1 MITIKEYRGHI
12 RNWESLCAELQI
24 DASLTREK
32 REKEILIKAY
42 EVWGHDMADHLY
54 GMFAFA
60 LWDDEKEELFAP
72 DNIAKAK
79 MIEPLEDVI
88 NKLYHE
94 IKKRHMYRLL
104 HGQCTEAAGLILI
117 DIIRNYERIAD
128 HCTKIAITLI
138 ELESDDYKTH
148 EYREQSEKERS
159 VQFQDEYKQLSQT
172 YTLS

>member
-1 MITIKEYRGHI
+1 
-12 RNWESLCAELQI
+12 
-24 DASLTREK
+24 
-32 REKEILIKAY
+32 
-42 EVWGHDMADHLY
+42 
-54 GMFAFA
+54 
-60 LWDDEKEELFAP
+60 
-72 DNIAKAK
+72 
-79 MIEPLEDVI
+79 
-88 NKLYHE
+88 
-94 IKKRHMYRLL
+94 MYRLL